1 MCPLDQP
8 AIEIRSQIHRPALW
22 PGIRVKMQSA
32 ELAEA
37 CWHARKVGWAADA
50 VKRSK
55 RLRSLA
61 LCSDPIPGSIFTP
74 AKFQKDCLHSW
85 SRGDFGAKYSDS
97 FGIVKQ
103 NKFVL
108 LSNATINL
116 TKIGLICYGKPWSQ
130 IYTIEDRAGDRVRG
144 NLLNASYSS
153 NKMLWHR
160 YHSIVSHISI
170 NILM

>member
-1 MCPLDQP
+1 
-8 AIEIRSQIHRPALW
+8 
-22 PGIRVKMQSA
+22 MQSA

-37 CWHARKVGWAADA
+37 CWHARFGWAADA

-97 FGIVKQ
+97 FTIVKQ
-103 NKFVL
+103 NKFVV

-116 TKIGLICYGKPWSQ
+116 TKIGLIWYGKPWSQ
-130 IYTIEDRAGDRVRG
+130 IYTIEDRAGIG
-144 NLLNASYSS
+144 CGQSS
-153 NKMLWHR
+153 ECKLQFEYDVMTQVPKYCQSFKHKYFDVISHVAKFWNMKM
-160 YHSIVSHISI
+160 S
-170 NILM
+170 

>member
-1 MCPLDQP
+1 
-8 AIEIRSQIHRPALW
+8 
-22 PGIRVKMQSA
+22 MQSA

-37 CWHARKVGWAADA
+37 CWHARMVGWAADA

-97 FGIVKQ
+97 FEALWSK
-103 NKFVL
+103 
-108 LSNATINL
+108 INL
-116 TKIGLICYGKPWSQ
+116 CCNSYNQLQLQ
-130 IYTIEDRAGDRVRG
+130 IWLKLAWFDTGNPGAKFTRLKTERGSGAG